1 MQFTKPLLFLKSRFT
16 FIDTTY
22 ILKIKREGMLEEI
35 EKSHISEALSS
46 GKTPQDLFQSGI
58 SGAIEPAVLS

>member
-1 MQFTKPLLFLKSRFT
+1 MYSDFDLLFLESRFT

-22 ILKIKREGMLEEI
+22 LKIKREGMLEEI